1 MLAPGANPELRGR
14 RRTVERENRRIEMR
28 LVVSQRC
35 TVQCRVELTDCEVW
49 IRDDGAVEVSAGD
62 DESLGIEV
70 AQSLIELIARGR
82 RRGADRAGVPD
93 GRRDHGSRRLCAGG
107 SV

>member
-1 MLAPGANPELRGR
+1 MAWGHCPESWWR
-14 RRTVERENRRIEMR
+14 RSTRERKTRRIEMR

-35 TVQCRVELTDCEVW
+35 TVQCCVELPDCEVW
-49 IRDDGAVEVSAGD
+49 IRDDGVVEVSAGD
-62 DESLGIEV
+62 DEPLGIQV
-70 AQSLIELIARGR
+70 AQSLIELLARGR

-93 GRRDHGSRRLCAGG
+93 GRRDHGSRRLCGDG